1 MLLFYVQDVLIRS
14 FNAPAI
20 DVSRKKKT
28 VPVIETWTY
37 RH

>member
-14 FNAPAI
+14 FNAPVI
-20 DVSRKKKT
+20 DVSREKT